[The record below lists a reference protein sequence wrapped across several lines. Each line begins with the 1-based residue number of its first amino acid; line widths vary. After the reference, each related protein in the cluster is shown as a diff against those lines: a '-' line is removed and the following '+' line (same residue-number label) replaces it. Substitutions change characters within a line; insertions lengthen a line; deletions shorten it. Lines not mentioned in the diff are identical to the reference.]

1 MRFGVHSTL
10 PNNRKLEA
18 PFSSWLSLIA
28 AVASLLILGW
38 VAVIASP
45 VQAQESTPPSP
56 QDSVP
61 VLYNEK
67 EAQAIDGMLMCPVC
81 PAETIDQAQVPLAR
95 QMRQLVRDK
104 LSQGESREEILE
116 YFAGVYGRDILAAPD
131 KSGVGLVAWTAP
143 IVGVLAALT
152 AGVFVLRSMA
162 KRPVSQEVGAV
173 AGATPLA
180 PVSNADPYGA
190 DPYGADPYLEAVD
203 RELGLGDSES
213 LTPDPE
219 REAPNG

>member
-1 MRFGVHSTL
+1 MRFGVHGVL
-10 PNNRKLEA
+10 PNNRQLEA
-18 PFSSWLSLIA
+18 PLSNWLPLVA
-28 AVASLLILGW
+28 AASLLILGW
-38 VAVIASP
+38 IAIIASP
-45 VQAQESTPPSP
+45 VHAQESTTPSP
-56 QDSVP
+56 QSSGH
-61 VLYNEK
+61 LYDEK

-116 YFAGVYGRDILAAPD
+116 YFAGVYGRDILAAPE

-143 IVGVLAALT
+143 VVGVLAALV

-162 KRPVSQEVGAV
+162 KRPGPQEVGAV

-180 PVSNADPYGA
+180 PGP
-190 DPYGADPYLEAVD
+190 GADPYLEAVD
-203 RELGLGDSES
+203 RELGLPDSRS
-213 LTPDPE
+213 LPTDQE
-219 REAPNG
+219 REAKDG

>member
-10 PNNRKLEA
+10 PNNRQLET
-18 PFSSWLSLIA
+18 PFSGWSPLIA
-28 AVASLLILGW
+28 AASVLILGW
-38 VAVIASP
+38 VSIIASP

-116 YFAGVYGRDILAAPD
+116 YFAGVYGKDILAAPD

-203 RELGLGDSES
+203 RELGLRDSES
-213 LTPDPE
+213 LAPDPD
-219 REAPNG
+219 REAPDG

>member
-10 PNNRKLEA
+10 PNNRQLET
-18 PFSSWLSLIA
+18 PFSSWLPLIA
-28 AVASLLILGW
+28 AASLLILGW
-38 VAVIASP
+38 VSIIASP

-143 IVGVLAALT
+143 IIGVLAALT

-173 AGATPLA
+173 AGATPPA
-180 PVSNADPYGA
+180 PVSNA

-203 RELGLGDSES
+203 RELGLRDSGS
-213 LTPDPE
+213 LAPDPE

>member
-1 MRFGVHSTL
+1 MRFGVHGAL
-10 PNNRKLEA
+10 PNNRQLEA
-18 PFSSWLSLIA
+18 PLSNWLPLVA
-28 AVASLLILGW
+28 AASLLILGW
-38 VAVIASP
+38 IAIIAPP
-45 VQAQESTPPSP
+45 VHAQESTPPPP
-56 QDSVP
+56 QDSEP
-61 VLYNEK
+61 IPYNEE

-116 YFAGVYGRDILAAPD
+116 YFAGVYGRDILAAPE

-143 IVGVLAALT
+143 VVGVLAALA

-180 PVSNADPYGA
+180 PVSKADPY
-190 DPYGADPYLEAVD
+190 DADPYLEAVD
-203 RELGLGDSES
+203 RELGLPDSTS
-213 LTPDPE
+213 LPPDQE
-219 REAPNG
+219 REAKDG

>member
-1 MRFGVHSTL
+1 MRLGLHSML
-10 PNNRKLEA
+10 PNNRQLEA
-18 PFSSWLSLIA
+18 PYSSRLPLIA
-28 AVASLLILGW
+28 AAALLIIGCL
-38 VAVIASP
+38 AIIASP
-45 VQAQESTPPSP
+45 VQAQESTPLLP
-56 QDSVP
+56 QDPEP
-61 VLYNEK
+61 VLYDEK

-116 YFAGVYGRDILAAPD
+116 YFAGVYGKDILAAPD
-131 KSGVGLVAWTAP
+131 KSGAGLVAWTAP
-143 IVGVLAALT
+143 VVGVLAALT

-162 KRPVSQEVGAV
+162 KRPASLDSGAV
-173 AGATPLA
+173 SGAAPLA
-180 PVSNADPYGA
+180 PVPGA

-213 LTPDPE
+213 SAPDPE
-219 REAPNG
+219 RETSNG

>member
-10 PNNRKLEA
+10 PNNRQLET
-18 PFSSWLSLIA
+18 PFSSWLPLIA
-28 AVASLLILGW
+28 AASLLILGW
-38 VAVIASP
+38 VSIIASP

-116 YFAGVYGRDILAAPD
+116 YFAGVYGKDILAAPD

-190 DPYGADPYLEAVD
+190 DPYLEAVD
-203 RELGLGDSES
+203 RELGLRDSGS
-213 LTPDPE
+213 LAPDPE
-219 REAPNG
+219 REAPDG

>member
-1 MRFGVHSTL
+1 MRFGVHGGL
-10 PNNRKLEA
+10 PNNRQLEA
-18 PFSSWLSLIA
+18 PLSNWLPLVTA
-28 AVASLLILGW
+28 ASLLILGW
-38 VAVIASP
+38 VAIIASP
-45 VQAQESTPPSP
+45 VHAQESTPPSP
-56 QDSVP
+56 QDSEP
-61 VLYNEK
+61 ILHDEK

-116 YFAGVYGRDILAAPD
+116 YFAGVYGRDILAAPE

-143 IVGVLAALT
+143 VVGVLAALV

-173 AGATPLA
+173 AGATSLA
-180 PVSNADPYGA
+180 PGP
-190 DPYGADPYLEAVD
+190 GADPYLEAVD
-203 RELGLGDSES
+203 RELGLPDSRS
-213 LTPDPE
+213 LPTDQE
-219 REAPNG
+219 REAKDG

>member
-61 VLYNEK
+61 VPYDEK
-67 EAQAIDGMLMCPVC
+67 EAQAIDGMVMCPVC

-131 KSGVGLVAWTAP
+131 KSGVGLVAWTTP
-143 IVGVLAALT
+143 IIGVLAALA

-162 KRPVSQEVGAV
+162 KQPVSPEVGSA

-180 PVSNADPYGA
+180 PVPDT
-190 DPYGADPYLEAVD
+190 DPYLEAVD
-203 RELGLGDSES
+203 RELGLGNSES
-213 LTPDPE
+213 SAPDPE
-219 REAPNG
+219 REDPDG

>member
-10 PNNRKLEA
+10 PNNRQLET
-18 PFSSWLSLIA
+18 PFSSWLPLIA
-28 AVASLLILGW
+28 AASLLILGW
-38 VAVIASP
+38 VSIIASP

-143 IVGVLAALT
+143 IIGVLAALT

-162 KRPVSQEVGAV
+162 KRPVSPEVGSA

-180 PVSNADPYGA
+180 PVPDT
-190 DPYGADPYLEAVD
+190 DPYLEAVD
-203 RELGLGDSES
+203 RELGLGNPES
-213 LTPDPE
+213 SAPDPE
-219 REAPNG
+219 REAPDG